1 MLKFFKRLLAKFL
14 AKFRS
19 DRADSILVPAM
30 ILIPVVALCIGMAIE
45 VSKNNYIRTERISA
59 IQDAANSAVSLAD
72 SRGSMNW
79 KVVDRV
85 VNEYEHNRFGGKTF
99 SRTNNTQLKY
109 DESVRET
116 AESQA
121 LVSAASAKDDACLVD
136 GETGAKYPQYKVT
149 LQAKRGA
156 TSTTAPSVTFN
167 RTQPTM
173 SQLNSQAPLG
183 NTLYRVVEVQIIDQ
197 APNIVLGM
205 AGMPCQKFTLSA
217 SAVTFGADSDLG

>member
-1 MLKFFKRLLAKFL
+1 MLKFFKRLL

-59 IQDAANSAVSLAD
+59 IQDATNSAVSLAD
-72 SRGSMNW
+72 SRGSMSW

-85 VNEYEHNRFGGKTF
+85 VNEYEHNRFGGKVF
-99 SRTNNTQLKY
+99 SRTTNTQLEY
-109 DESVRET
+109 DDSVRET

-121 LVSAASAKDDACLVD
+121 LVKAASAKDDACLVD
-136 GETGAKYPQYKVT
+136 ADGTKYPQYKVT
-149 LQAKRGA
+149 LQTKRGE
-156 TSTTAPSVTFN
+156 TSATAPTVTFN
-167 RTQPTM
+167 RTQPTL

-183 NTLYRVVEVQIIDQ
+183 NNLYRVVEVQIIDQ

-217 SAVTFGADSDLG
+217 SAVTFGANSDLG